1 MKALLGVISEQNLRA
16 RMLDIATGKYH
27 PAPGE
32 PKIWFASLNA
42 IGQILSNDNIILLRL
57 MARENPA
64 TISELARLAG
74 RHVSNLST
82 TLKTLEGHGLVELVR
97 KGNTVQP
104 IARYTDFEIQVE
116 SDWLLSPSVA

>member
-1 MKALLGVISEQNLRA
+1 
-16 RMLDIATGKYH
+16 
-27 PAPGE
+27 
-32 PKIWFASLNA
+32 
-42 IGQILSNDNIILLRL
+42 